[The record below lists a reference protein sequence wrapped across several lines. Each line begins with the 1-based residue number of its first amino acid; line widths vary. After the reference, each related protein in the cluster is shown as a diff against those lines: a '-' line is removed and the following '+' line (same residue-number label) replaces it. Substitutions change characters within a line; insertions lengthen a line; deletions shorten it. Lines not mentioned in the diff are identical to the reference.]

1 MIIVAD
7 DITGA
12 AEIAGICLQYGL
24 QVDFGIDILAS
35 GQGQVKVVSTDSR
48 SLTREAALEIHKRI
62 AIDVARVQPDFVFKK
77 CDSALR
83 GYVLTEAMV
92 LAETLKLNSIVVQP
106 ANPAAGR
113 VIRDGC
119 YLINGQVISQT
130 AFGEDPDFPAFYDEV
145 DRLLLRDIEDSLDNV
160 IRGDC
165 DSIEELVLYASIDPV
180 DKLFVGS
187 SAFFEQILIN
197 RFQLKKLADAAPV
210 FPLTHFLMIV
220 GSVHPTGKMF
230 IAAQQEKYPVFELP
244 SSFLQAH
251 VDSLFLNDYARM
263 LFEAWQTKKALLLH
277 LPEPGDMLPA
287 STKVLTDRLALLTE
301 AIMHDEALQHVLVT
315 GGATAYALFNRM
327 GWKSLIPVEQY
338 SPGVVRMLTE
348 KATQPNLI
356 LKPGS
361 YPWPNSI
368 I

>member
-1 MIIVAD
+1 MIILAD

-35 GQGQVKVVSTDSR
+35 GPGQVKVVSTDSR
-48 SLTREAALEIHKRI
+48 SLTREAALEIHKKM
-62 AIDVARVQPDFVFKK
+62 AIDIAHVQPDFVFKK

-83 GYVLTEAMV
+83 GYVLTEALV
-92 LAETLKLNSIVVQP
+92 LAETIKLSTIVVQP

-119 YLINGQVISQT
+119 YLINDQVISQT

-165 DSIEELVLYASIDPV
+165 DSIEELARYASIEPV

-197 RFQLKKLADAAPV
+197 RFQLKKLTVSTPV

-220 GSVHPTGKMF
+220 GSVHPGGKSF
-230 IAAQQEKYPVFELP
+230 LASLQDKYPVFELP

-263 LFEAWQTKKALLLH
+263 LFEAWQTNKALVLH
-277 LPEPGDMLPA
+277 LPEPGDILPA

-301 AIMHDEALQHVLVT
+301 AIIQHEALQHVLVT
-315 GGATAYALFNRM
+315 GGATAYALLNHM
-327 GWKSLIPVEQY
+327 GWKSLMPVEQY
-338 SPGVVRMLTE
+338 SPGVVRMLTG
-348 KATQPNLI
+348 KATQPDLI

-361 YPWPNSI
+361 YPWPIGI

>member
-1 MIIVAD
+1 MIILAD

-24 QVDFGIDILAS
+24 KVDFGIDILPS
-35 GQGQVKVVSTDSR
+35 GSGQVKVVSTDSR
-48 SLTREAALEIHKRI
+48 SLTREAALEINKRL

-92 LAETLKLNSIVVQP
+92 LAETLNLNSIVVQP

-113 VIRDGC
+113 VIRDGR
-119 YLINGQVISQT
+119 YLINDQLISQT

-145 DRLLLRDIEDSLDNV
+145 DRLLLRDTEDSLDNV
-160 IRGDC
+160 IWGDC
-165 DSIEELVLYASIDPV
+165 DSVEELAHYASIDPV

-187 SAFFEQILIN
+187 SVFFEQILIN
-197 RFQLKKLADAAPV
+197 RFQLKKLADAAPI

-220 GSVHPTGKMF
+220 GSVHPGGKSF
-230 IAAQQEKYPVFELP
+230 LASLQDRYPVFELP
-244 SSFLQAH
+244 SSLLQAH
-251 VDSLFLNDYARM
+251 VDSLFLNEYAHM
-263 LFEAWQTKKALLLH
+263 LFEAWQTNKALLLH
-277 LPEPGDMLPA
+277 LPEPGDLLPA
-287 STKVLTDRLALLTE
+287 STKVLTDRLAILTE
-301 AIMHDEALQHVLVT
+301 YIIRHAALKHVLVT
-315 GGATAYALFNRM
+315 GGATAYALLNHM
-327 GWKSLIPVEQY
+327 GWKSLMPVEQY
-338 SPGVVRMLTE
+338 SPGVVRMLTG
-348 KATQPNLI
+348 KATQPDLI

-361 YPWPNSI
+361 YPWPIGI